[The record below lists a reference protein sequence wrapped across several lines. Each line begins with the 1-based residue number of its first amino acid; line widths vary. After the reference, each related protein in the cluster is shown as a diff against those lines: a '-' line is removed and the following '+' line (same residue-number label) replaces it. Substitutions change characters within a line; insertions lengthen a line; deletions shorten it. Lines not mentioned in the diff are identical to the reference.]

1 MAIRI
6 RHSRRISPP
15 EHWVRVRKHII
26 IWAALLSC
34 IAILSALF
42 ISRSIRPGPRE
53 ELPGVSMGF
62 LSPAQ
67 RAAVVEE
74 LNNRVCPCGCKF
86 TLTYCRNYDQ
96 SCRTSLTLAQEVVDA
111 LQD

>member
-1 MAIRI
+1 MAIRT
-6 RHSRRISPP
+6 RRGRGVPP
-15 EHWVRVRKHII
+15 AERWVRVRKHII
-26 IWAALLSC
+26 IWAVCLSC
-34 IAILSALF
+34 VAILTAIF
-42 ISRSIRPGPRE
+42 ISWSMRPRPRE
-53 ELPGVSMGF
+53 EMPGVSMGS

-67 RAAVVEE
+67 RAEVVEE

-86 TLTYCRNYDQ
+86 TLAYCRKYDQ